1 MEYTA
6 ALKRSNHASD
16 VFDSACGGSVNAHC
30 TGTGILS
37 DTAQRELN
45 NELCIQE
52 SCAFFRAALS
62 RAALRQPLPCSANC
76 DVASVKL
83 YICRLSRMGCSAAW
97 AVKAGQAMVG
107 LHTVTDGEY
116 IYIYIYSTTN
126 IVYIAAHHAVGG
138 SAGEYAHA
146 ALGTLEGKNIAPTD
160 SLYP

>member
-1 MEYTA
+1 MLTFQMEYTA

-16 VFDSACGGSVNAHC
+16 VFDSACGGSVKAHC

-45 NELCIQE
+45 NELYIPE

-97 AVKAGQAMVG
+97 AAKAGQAMVG

-116 IYIYIYSTTN
+116 I
-126 IVYIAAHHAVGG
+126 YIAAHHAVGG